1 MPPGRRLC
9 LAGLA
14 LLLLLLCACQQ
25 HLDIV
30 TCDAEPWS
38 QYDETLAG
46 ILPNFEVRYEH
57 EGMLAGLKKGS
68 VVETYDLLA
77 TPALALGIA
86 SHWYPQYM
94 ATVVLAVD
102 RSQTDIDINGWADL
116 SDIRV
121 PVGMSDRIPEMHLL
135 MAAMSYGL
143 EGEVY
148 TGTHA
153 SQLLGTL
160 YRSGLLKTNRYD
172 APITICF
179 DHQAAAMAAAGRN
192 IDIIVPAEGTLSF
205 GKGLLAQK
213 PLSMPTGAEALL
225 LEAGFRLPDGRTSAP
240 CYPAPE
246 AYAPAVLLADY
257 NQLLSFGADVM
268 YIYKRDVQQLYSYFY
283 SSGNGRMHQ
292 LFALSFVVLVIL
304 WMGFVLRR
312 VMQKG
317 VRRTTLLAGIMVIG
331 WVMLRVFK
339 YQIPYGI
346 VNQYCWYGYYAFQLG
361 IPLVILWMSWV
372 VDKSENVLHPPRWWR
387 ICAGFNAVLFVLVFT
402 NNLHHLA
409 FKFLPDDP
417 NYAENYTYGPIYYL
431 CILAIF
437 MEALVAQVIFIRKN
451 WKNPRK
457 AGFMLPVVFYCLLLG
472 YCVAYIF
479 RIPLIWETDLTIVTG
494 TFVVLFIETCIRT
507 GLIPVNTRYKDLFEH
522 SPMKMK
528 IVDLDGATLLTSAL
542 EVTPQTQ
549 QDAPGECL
557 VYTDTISGG
566 TVVWQEDIGSIRRLD
581 REIQASMAKLEAVNA
596 MLIEEERIRSRLA
609 AAEERAAITTA
620 LTLENEQKIL
630 RLSAMIDALPDEGGN
645 PAQIAAITMLLCYI
659 KRRCNLFFREREIED
674 IRLDELAAYMEE
686 LSEFASYAGVHM
698 HSAYEHHDS
707 MPTRQA
713 TLFYDFVYATL
724 EWLLQCKAHTLLVRI
739 ERERDRRSI
748 KLLYAG
754 EDRCFCPEASLDEAI
769 TAAGG
774 CVETK
779 DLDDAM
785 GISLCFPT
793 GGEAHA

>member
-1 MPPGRRLC
+1 MARGRGFC
-9 LAGLA
+9 FAGLA

-25 HLDIV
+25 QYDIV

-38 QYDETLAG
+38 QYDETLVS
-46 ILPNFEVRYEH
+46 ILPEYEVRYEH
-57 EGMLAGLKKGS
+57 EGMLSGLKKGS

-86 SHWYPQYM
+86 THWYPQYL
-94 ATVVLAVD
+94 ATAVIAID
-102 RSQTDIDINGWADL
+102 KSQTDIAIKSWADL
-116 SDIRV
+116 SAVNV
-121 PVGMSDRIPEMHLL
+121 PVGMSDRIPQMHLL
-135 MAAMSYGL
+135 MAAMSYGM

-153 SQLLGTL
+153 SELLGSL
-160 YRSGLLKTNRYD
+160 HRKGLLEINGYD
-172 APITICF
+172 APIVICF
-179 DHQAAAMAAAGRN
+179 DHQAAAMAASGRD

-205 GKGLLAQK
+205 EKGLLAKK
-213 PLSMPTGAEALL
+213 PLVVQAETDESLL
-225 LEAGFRLPDGRTSAP
+225 DAGFRLFDGRADVRY
-240 CYPAPE
+240 YPAQD

-317 VRRTTLLAGIMVIG
+317 VRRATLLAGILVIG

-339 YQIPYGI
+339 YQIPYGMI
-346 VNQYCWYGYYAFQLG
+346 NQYCWYGYYAFQLG

-372 VDKSENVLHPPRWWR
+372 VDKPEDVLHPPRWWGV
-387 ICAGFNAVLFVLVFT
+387 CAAFNAALFLLVFT
-402 NNLHHLA
+402 NNLHHFA
-409 FKFLPDDP
+409 FDFLPDDP
-417 NYAENYTYGPIYYL
+417 NYAENYVYGPVYYL
-431 CILAIF
+431 CMATIF
-437 MEALVAQVIFIRKN
+437 IEALIAQVLFIRKS
-451 WKNPRK
+451 WKSPRK
-457 AGFMLPVVFYCLLLG
+457 AGFVVPVVFYCLLIS

-479 RIPLIWETDLTIVTG
+479 RVPLIWETDLTIVAG

-507 GLIPVNTRYKDLFEH
+507 RLIPVNTRYKDLFEH

-528 IVDLDGATLLTSAL
+528 IVGNDGVTLLASAL
-542 EVTPQTQ
+542 EEASRAHG
-549 QDAPGECL
+549 DELGEYL
-557 VYTDTISGG
+557 VYTDDISGG
-566 TVVWQEDIGSIRRLD
+566 KVVWQEDIGSIQRLN
-581 REIQASMAKLEAVNA
+581 REIKASMTKLEAVNT

-609 AAEERAAITTA
+609 AAEERVALTTA
-620 LTLENEQKIL
+620 LTLENEKKTLQ
-630 RLSAMIDALPDEGGN
+630 LSAMIDALPNEGGH
-645 PAQIAAITMLLCYI
+645 PAHIAAITMLLCYI

-686 LSEFASYAGVHM
+686 LSEFASYAGIRM
-698 HSAYEHHDS
+698 HAACERHDS
-707 MPTRQA
+707 LPTRQA
-713 TLFYDFVYATL
+713 TLFYDFAYAAL
-724 EWLLQCKAHTLLVRI
+724 EWLLQRKAHTLLVRV
-739 ERERDRRSI
+739 EHEQECRSI

-754 EDRCFCPEASLDEAI
+754 ESQRFCAEPSLCEAI
-769 TAAGG
+769 KAAGG
-774 CVETK
+774 RVECK
-779 DLDDAM
+779 DLDDTM
-785 GISLCFPT
+785 SVWLSFPM